1 MQDFE
6 QPTHAPVSSGNS
18 RPWNFR
24 LEYKSGKTPEG
35 FASAALPE
43 QVSAGF
49 SYYDKEAGQTSRKES
64 FTFFV
69 VACLSGIS
77 GVTKDGDR
85 YNNYYS
91 TLVYDTRTQPMS
103 VWMQGIERP
112 IETGFYSELKPKMPQ
127 GVRFTQVLICY
138 DMESKQLIALN
149 LTVGLGMQI
158 QRAIGTACNTPA
170 NKISLFSL
178 CDMSTEFWGIR
189 FEGNFEKRTKEGDP
203 WNGKGE
209 MFFMPELKAG
219 VVSLSKNPALID
231 ELNQYAD
238 GVREYVTANVERIL
252 QAQNTA
258 ATSGPST
265 PPTATNRQPD
275 NARQVAVPDN
285 ANFPTEEVGSPD
297 DLPF

>member
-138 DMESKQLIALN
+138 DMDSKQLIALN
-149 LTVGLGMQI
+149 LTVGLAMQI

-178 CDMSTEFWGIR
+178 CDLSTEFWGLR
-189 FEGNFEKRTKEGDP
+189 FEGKFEKRTKEGDA

-209 MFFMPELKAG
+209 MYFMPELRAG
-219 VVSLSKNPALID
+219 VVSLAKNPQLID

-238 GVREYVTANVERIL
+238 GVKEYVTANVERIL
-252 QAQNTA
+252 QAQNTPAPSGPTTTPA
-258 ATSGPST
+258 ATGRT
-265 PPTATNRQPD
+265 P
-275 NARQVAVPDN
+275 NAKEAPVPADIAHDPN
-285 ANFPTEEVGSPD
+285 PPSPD

>member
-138 DMESKQLIALN
+138 DMDSKQLIALN
-149 LTVGLGMQI
+149 LTVGLAMQI
-158 QRAIGTACNTPA
+158 QRAIGLACNTPA

-178 CDMSTEFWGIR
+178 CDMSTEFWGLR
-189 FEGNFEKRTKEGDP
+189 FEGKFEKRTKEGDA

-209 MFFMPELKAG
+209 MFFMPELRAG
-219 VVSLSKNPALID
+219 VVSLAKNPQLIE
-231 ELNQYAD
+231 ELNGHAD
-238 GVREYVTANVERIL
+238 AVKEFVMATIEGIQNR
-252 QAQNTA
+252 QNTLA
-258 ATSGPST
+258 PSGPTT
-265 PPTATNRQPD
+265 PATAPATGRTP
-275 NARQVAVPDN
+275 NAKDAPVPADIAHDPN
-285 ANFPTEEVGSPD
+285 PPSLD